1 MTNQSRSPEPST
13 EAGRAL
19 NDYIAARNQGTSRL
33 MRERVH
39 KAILDIERQARQIGK
54 QDCALNKHGIEAEAA
69 AQALSAQPDEGLRE
83 AAKAAL
89 IELEARNPHDEAC
102 DIQPEFGYEHCICG
116 LDDVILTL
124 RSALAANEGPNEGR
138 LMDEKDGLLAAALV
152 ASFVIDPNHTFHAKL
167 SREAA
172 ADLRAALLRATEGE
186 KP

>member
-1 MTNQSRSPEPST
+1 MTNSADQSRSAEP
-13 EAGRAL
+13 L
-19 NDYIAARNQGTSRL
+19 KPLTSYDEL
-33 MRERVH
+33 IHRVEQFANRT
-39 KAILDIERQARQIGK
+39 KATPVATGLTIVQMLHVWRSK
-54 QDCALNKHGIEAEAA
+54 IEAEAA